1 MYKSLS
7 IRPFLEK
14 KLIRPIL
21 GFLSQGVTPDK
32 LALTVALGVMIGVL
46 PVFGVAS
53 ILCALI
59 ALRLRLNMAAI
70 QLAHYAAAPLQFILL
85 VPFIRI
91 GGVVFNQPPTDFS
104 FGQLYQMCTTDL
116 LATLHNLWFTLF
128 LGFLGWTLV
137 SVPLAFLLYYGTL
150 PIFRKWGAGQ
160 RKNTEAAVAPAP
172 LNCPPLS

>member
-1 MYKSLS
+1 MYKILF
-7 IRPFLEK
+7 IRRFLEK
-14 KLIRPIL
+14 KLVRPIL
-21 GFLSQGVTPDK
+21 GFLSQGITPDK

-46 PVFGVAS
+46 PLFGVAS

-59 ALRLRLNMAAI
+59 AFRLRLNMAAI

-91 GGVVFNQPPTDFS
+91 GSVLFNQSPTDFS
-104 FGQLYQMCTTDL
+104 FSQLYPMFTTDL
-116 LATLHNLWFTLF
+116 LATLHKLWFTLF
-128 LGFLGWTLV
+128 LGFLGWTIV

-150 PIFRKWGAGQ
+150 PVFRKLGAG
-160 RKNTEAAVAPAP
+160 RPKNTEAAITPAP

>member
-1 MYKSLS
+1 MYKVLS
-7 IRPFLEK
+7 IRRMLEN

-32 LALTVALGVMIGVL
+32 LALTVALGIMIGVL

-59 ALRLRLNMAAI
+59 ALSLRLNMAAI
-70 QLAHYAAAPLQFILL
+70 QLVHYAAAPLQFILL

-91 GGVVFNQPPTDFS
+91 GGVLFNQPPTDFS
-104 FGQLYQMCTTDL
+104 FGQLYQMFTTDL

-128 LGFLGWTLV
+128 LAFLGWTIV

-150 PIFRKWGAGQ
+150 PVFRKLGAG
-160 RKNTEAAVAPAP
+160 RLKDAETVITPAP